1 MNLEELQNAGEHL
14 VFVDETII
22 RPAVV
27 ELDNG
32 RFELNHQIYLDVWQ
46 LAFRV
51 TIVRREPR
59 EPFETSLGP
68 IKTHVVS
75 IDDIRTLEFVGPYF
89 NFRWAAAI
97 KNAEMLAWCRH
108 RLWTMDITTQLN
120 TDSKHAVSKIKL

>member
-1 MNLEELQNAGEHL
+1 MNLEELQNAGEYL

-27 ELDNG
+27 ELAEG
-32 RFELNHQIYLDVWQ
+32 KFELNHQIYLDVWQ
-46 LAFRV
+46 LAYRV
-51 TIVRREPR
+51 TIVRRKPR

-97 KNAEMLAWCRH
+97 DNAKMLAWCRH
-108 RLWTMDITTQLN
+108 RVWTADITTQLSA
-120 TDSKHAVSKIKL
+120 DSKQTAPVIKL